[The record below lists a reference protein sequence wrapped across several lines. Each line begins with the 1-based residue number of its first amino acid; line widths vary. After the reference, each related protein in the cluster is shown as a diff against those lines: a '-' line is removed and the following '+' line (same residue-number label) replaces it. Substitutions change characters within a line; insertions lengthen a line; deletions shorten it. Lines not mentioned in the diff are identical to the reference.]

1 MNRRFFLRS
10 SGLAL
15 AAFGC
20 PTGFLRRALAESPSP
35 VRSGKVLVT
44 LFLRGAADGL
54 SLVAPTFESRYAA
67 LRPNLALKRAG
78 QDGGVLP
85 LEGGFG
91 LHPALAALH
100 PLYREGS
107 LGIVHAVGS
116 PHATRSHFDAQDFL
130 ESGTPGVKSTRDGW
144 LNRALS
150 VTRGE
155 GSPFRAVA
163 FAPTLPRSLAG
174 EAPAV
179 ALSSLSDFDLR
190 AGQQGAGASTS
201 FESLYGDAVD
211 AALKNA
217 GAETFEALRTLR
229 GKGVPSLPVANGAV
243 YPASPLGRRFREI
256 AQLVRGD
263 VGLEAAFTDASGWDT
278 HAGQG
283 AAQGQLANRLLDL
296 GNTLAAFAK
305 DLGPR
310 LADVCVVVMTEFG
323 RTVRENGTRG
333 TDHGH
338 GSVLFALGGS
348 VAGGR
353 VHGRWPGLSDAN
365 LFEGRDLAVTTDL
378 RDVLAEVLL
387 RHLGIASPRVFPGH
401 TAVRI
406 GLMT

>member
-20 PTGFLRRALAESPSP
+20 GPGFLRRALAESPGA
-35 VRSGKVLVT
+35 RGKVLVT

-100 PLYREGS
+100 PLYRDGS

-116 PHATRSHFDAQDFL
+116 PNATRSHFDAQDFV

-150 VTRGE
+150 GSPGE

-163 FAPTLPRSLAG
+163 FAPTLPRSLTG

-190 AGQQGAGASTS
+190 AGQAGASAS

-229 GKGVPSLPVANGAV
+229 GKGIPSLPVANGAV
-243 YPASPLGRRFREI
+243 YPASPLGRRFRGI
-256 AQLVRGD
+256 SQLIRGD

-296 GNTLAAFAK
+296 GNALAAFAK

-348 VAGGR
+348 VVGGR
-353 VHGRWPGLSDAN
+353 VHGKWPGLSDAD

-378 RDVLAEVLL
+378 RDVLAEVLA
-387 RHLGIASPRVFPGH
+387 RHLGISSPRIFPGH
-401 TAVRI
+401 TAVRT
-406 GLMT
+406 GLLS